1 MMKRSTISRSAAGI
15 TLVEMLIVLAI
26 VAILTG
32 VALPSLSRMGAFG
45 SDAVEKAGRDTLNM
59 LRTTRMYAITNRTDT
74 ALVYSLKLVPDS
86 RGVLEGESDVRQ
98 QLVADGIGMARKMTE
113 EELEQY
119 NEQRATPDE
128 DGNTYAPI
136 SVDELDNMFVALDNV
151 PEGRL
156 QLLPPESAIW
166 ASVDVAG
173 PDADADWR
181 KERFEEQLL
190 ARQSSH
196 PSKSQQGLNL
206 VRLYRKFE
214 EEDATTGEIVAYF
227 EPIVPNEID
236 YQQFVLERPDHAP
249 WRALEEVNI
258 DLANGDDGTDYALNV
273 LFPAHIYRSN
283 GELDPKDETQQVRY
297 EVMVGRSPDASYT
310 KRFMDLEDYYDP
322 DSGNLIGVV
331 AAEDLN
337 NPGTYLDD
345 PNIEDVPLTF
355 ERIELN
361 RYTGRI
367 VPVDEPEI

>member
-1 MMKRSTISRSAAGI
+1 MKTRTTRARGHAGI

-32 VALPSLSRMGAFG
+32 VALPSLNRMGAFG

-86 RGVLEGESDVRQ
+86 RGVIEGEADVRQ

-113 EELEQY
+113 EEIERL
-119 NEQRATPDE
+119 NEQREEEELQEITE
-128 DGNTYAPI
+128 KN
-136 SVDELDNMFVALDNV
+136 ELDRLYVALDNV

-156 QLLPPESAIW
+156 RLLPPESAIW

-173 PDADADWR
+173 PGADPDWR
-181 KERFEEQLL
+181 EEWFEEQLL
-190 ARQSSH
+190 ARKLSTSNGT
-196 PSKSQQGLNL
+196 PTSESKQGLNL
-206 VRLYRKFE
+206 VRLYRKSE
-214 EEDATTGEIVAYF
+214 EEDMDTGEIVGYF
-227 EPIVPNEID
+227 EPILPNDID
-236 YQQFVLERPDHAP
+236 YAQFVADRPDHAP
-249 WRALEEVNI
+249 WQATDV
-258 DLANGDDGTDYALNV
+258 DVVDVDPANAAEGTDYALNV

-283 GELDPKDETQQVRY
+283 GELDPKDETQQMRY

-310 KRFMDLEDYYDP
+310 KRFIDLDP
-322 DSGNLIGVV
+322 VD
-331 AAEDLN
+331 EE
-337 NPGTYLDD
+337 GTDDD
-345 PNIEDVPLTF
+345 PNLEDVPLTF

-367 VPVDEPEI
+367 VPVQEPEI